1 LERLFGLCLDTVGR
15 HSGSGIDTCGT

>member
-1 LERLFGLCLDTVGR
+1 LERLFSLCLDTVGR